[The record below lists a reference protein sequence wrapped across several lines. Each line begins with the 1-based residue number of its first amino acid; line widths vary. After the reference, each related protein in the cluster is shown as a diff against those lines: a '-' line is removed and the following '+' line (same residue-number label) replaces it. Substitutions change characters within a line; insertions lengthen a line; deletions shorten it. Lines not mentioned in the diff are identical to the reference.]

1 MEETV
6 TDQNALI
13 KEISM
18 PLDRSKGWMKL
29 IGVLSIIYGGFL
41 AITLVG
47 IIIAWLPIWMGI
59 ILYQSASTIEQAVL
73 TGQKTYTL
81 QSLQKLKTYF
91 TIMGVITLIGLI
103 LGALAIFLSFLG
115 LFRSLMEGINI

>member
-18 PLDRSKGWMKL
+18 SLDQSKGWMKL
-29 IGVLSIIYGGFL
+29 IGVLSIIYGGLL
-41 AITLVG
+41 AITIVG

-59 ILYQSASTIEQAVL
+59 ILYQSASSIDQAAH
-73 TGQKTYTL
+73 TGEKMPIL

-91 TIMGVITLIGLI
+91 TIMGVVTLIGLI
-103 LGALAIFLSFLG
+103 LGALVIFLSFLG
-115 LFRSLMEGINI
+115 LFGALMEGINI